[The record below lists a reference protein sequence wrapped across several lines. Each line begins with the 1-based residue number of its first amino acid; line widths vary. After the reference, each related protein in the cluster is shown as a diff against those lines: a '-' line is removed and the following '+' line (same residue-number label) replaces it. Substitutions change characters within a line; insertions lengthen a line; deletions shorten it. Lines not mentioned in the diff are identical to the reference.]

1 MNMNKKNYDSR
12 EDTLTHIM
20 RVREL
25 LDLVS
30 TELTNRGLN
39 HDASKLGAVEKP
51 YFDEYT
57 PKLASLD
64 YGSEEYNQSL
74 KELNVA
80 LTNHYG
86 TNSHHPEHYANG
98 VNDMTLFDIIE
109 MFFDWKAATERHET
123 GNIYESI
130 AHNKDRHGISEQM
143 CNIFINTA
151 KYMKWDK

>member
-1 MNMNKKNYDSR
+1 MSKKNYDSK
-12 EDTLTHIM
+12 EDTLKHIM

-25 LDLVS
+25 LNFATD
-30 TELTNRGLN
+30 EITNRGLN
-39 HDASKLGAVEKP
+39 HDASKLGNIEKP

-57 PKLASLD
+57 PKLASLK
-64 YGSEEYNQSL
+64 YGSEDYNQSL
-74 KELNVA
+74 KELQVA
-80 LTNHYG
+80 LDNHYDA
-86 TNSHHPEHYANG
+86 NSHHPEHHENG

-130 AHNKDRHGISEQM
+130 AHNQGRHGISDQM
-143 CNIFINTA
+143 CGIFINTA